1 MKTTISLQVGEPGLG
16 KDLFIKNMFAA
27 YCEDNDLPVNACPPE
42 ATAANFQQG
51 PSDFCTEI
59 IVDVDAGRTKIHY
72 LIQVQYRFLCYKCP
86 PKDMLF
92 SVTSRN

>member
-1 MKTTISLQVGEPGLG
+1 MWCDCLQVGEPGLG

-42 ATAANFQQG
+42 ATPATFQQG

-72 LIQVQYRFLCYKCP
+72 LIQVGF
-86 PKDMLF
+86 
-92 SVTSRN
+92 